1 MKHLITNLA
10 IKFIEER
17 WHEIIKD
24 LIASYTKES
33 LLNDIKNDYQTAS
46 WVVSEVMMWGTS
58 TDYHKQYSVEYD
70 QKENDR
76 GVIKIEDTYF
86 MMSDDYEYIKVEP
99 KFKTVMYFE

>member
-10 IKFIEER
+10 IKFIEEH
-17 WHEIIKD
+17 WDEIMKD
-24 LIASYTKES
+24 LVVSFTKES
-33 LLNDIKNDYQTAS
+33 LLNDIKTDYQIAS

-86 MMSDDYEYIKVEP
+86 IMSDDYAYVEVKP
-99 KFKTVMYFE
+99 KFKTVIYFE